1 MQTFDYEKLDLDGD
15 RRWRY
20 EHDGHIDVLPVGF
33 FDAAHHLL
41 QTGDELLVVGMPGD
55 GRPVAT
61 ACRFVVTRF
70 PNSVHMEPV
79 LSPRLARP
87 RQSS

>member
-1 MQTFDYEKLDLDGD
+1 MQTFDIGRLVAVGD
-15 RRWRY
+15 RAWRY
-20 EHDGHIDVLPVGF
+20 EHDGHIDVLPADF
-33 FDAAHHLL
+33 FDPAHYLL
-41 QTGDELLVVGMPGD
+41 HTGDELAVVGMPGD